1 MGDSATKKNAGG
13 GSGGPEEA
21 TALYVYC
28 VGGRA
33 ELEPLLSDE
42 GVPAAI
48 EESGGLETVGAG
60 ALAVV
65 VSAVPL
71 ADYGEEALEARMRDA
86 TWTAT
91 RAMRHE
97 RAVEFF
103 ARRASVVPLRF
114 GTIYLTRE
122 RVAAMLDERGAELA
136 SAAGR
141 LRGREE
147 WGVNV
152 YFDRARLKETVVGL
166 SPRLRELAAQASA
179 AAPGQAYLLRKKI
192 EAMRTDEA
200 RAEVRR
206 VAGEV
211 ETELAAKAAR
221 GARLR
226 VLKDE
231 AGEHGDV
238 AAKLAFLVERERFH
252 EFRDAAEALAQKYEP
267 AGFRLEL
274 TGPWPAYNFAAG
286 E

>member
-1 MGDSATKKNAGG
+1 MSDNASKKAAGDADGRTEGA
-13 GSGGPEEA
+13 
-21 TALYVYC
+21 ALYVYC
-28 VGGRA
+28 VGERA

-42 GVPAAI
+42 GAPAAI
-48 EESGGLETVGAG
+48 EESGALETAGAG
-60 ALAVV
+60 ALAAV

-71 ADYGEEALEARMRDA
+71 ADYGEAALEARMKDA
-86 TWTAT
+86 AWTAT

-122 RVAAMLDERGAELA
+122 RVAAMLDERGAELT
-136 SAAGR
+136 SILGR

-152 YFDRARLKETVVGL
+152 YFDRARLKETVVEL
-166 SPRLRELAAQASA
+166 SPRLRELAGQASA

-192 EAMRTDEA
+192 DAMRTDEA

-211 ETELAAKAAR
+211 ETALASAAV
-221 GARLR
+221 GAARLR

-238 AAKLAFLVERERFH
+238 AAKLAFLVGREGFA
-252 EFRDAAEALAQKYEP
+252 EFRDAAEAVARKYER

>member
-1 MGDSATKKNAGG
+1 
-13 GSGGPEEA
+13 
-21 TALYVYC
+21 
-28 VGGRA
+28 
-33 ELEPLLSDE
+33 
-42 GVPAAI
+42 VPAAI
-48 EESGGLETVGAG
+48 EESGALEIVGAG
-60 ALAVV
+60 ALAAV

-71 ADYGEEALEARMRDA
+71 ADYGEAALEARMRDA

-114 GTIYLTRE
+114 GTIYLTRA
-122 RVAAMLDERGAELA
+122 RVAGMLEERGAELA
-136 SAAGR
+136 SALGR

-152 YFDRARLKETVVGL
+152 YFDRARLKEAVVEL
-166 SPRLRELAAQASA
+166 SPRLRELAGQASA
-179 AAPGQAYLLRKKI
+179 ASPGQAYLLRKKI
-192 EAMRTDEA
+192 DAMRADEA

-211 ETELAAKAAR
+211 ETALAATAA
-221 GARLR
+221 GAARLR

-238 AAKLAFLVERERFH
+238 AAKLAFLVGRERFS
-252 EFRDAAEALAQKYEP
+252 EFRDAAEALAREYER